1 MATDLIKIKKIKQD
15 IKSSWSGQTKQ
26 LAETDLDHRFKN
38 FTPNLDFM
46 LKGKRNCTALLHKR
60 KWANEKQKQIQSLT
74 IGWRRPPSP
83 CSGTSV
89 LWAQTSTPYAHSWF
103 TGLSRA
109 LGHSFHS
116 YSSMLLGTFKE
127 IVHQLV
133 GTSLPGRANNLLS
146 TSLWAPSIKPAQK
159 IHI

>member
-89 LWAQTSTPYAHSWF
+89 LWLHLVHWNTKYGDFGTAAQQPDGLAVVGVFLKVSWWPNSF
-103 TGLSRA
+103 PNPLACFQNRWTGQNM
-109 LGHSFHS
+109 HD
-116 YSSMLLGTFKE
+116 K
-127 IVHQLV
+127 
-133 GTSLPGRANNLLS
+133 
-146 TSLWAPSIKPAQK
+146 
-159 IHI
+159 